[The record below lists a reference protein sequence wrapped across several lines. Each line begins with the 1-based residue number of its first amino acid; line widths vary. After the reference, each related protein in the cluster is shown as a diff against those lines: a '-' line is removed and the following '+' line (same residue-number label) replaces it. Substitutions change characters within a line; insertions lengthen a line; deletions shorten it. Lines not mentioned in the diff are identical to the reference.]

1 MDINQF
7 KKTFLEEASERL
19 TSLDNTLIEL
29 EKDAGNSMHINEAFR
44 AMHTIK
50 GGAGMYGYEAIV
62 EVTHAIESLFDT
74 IRHGQGMVPQS
85 LIDLTFS
92 AADHIRDLLEDE
104 QMANEELVH
113 RHSELMVAISKL
125 FEKNE
130 AVVATGYSQENAA
143 ESCVDEKT
151 AQKNTWNILIYP
163 DDQIIKRAINLTY
176 VFQDLSDLGDSYIGC
191 EPYEVDGKQFWST
204 LLVSDQPYEEI
215 ESVFLFVLDYCTII
229 KLADF
234 DIFDSKQL
242 HLRDQQLATNDLA
255 MQEVIQEEGPKL
267 VQDSSVK
274 REAGKERTLGQSF
287 SRINVDAGKLDHLM
301 YLVSELVTT
310 KSELILALE
319 KNHHEKALSAAEKI
333 DKLSKLFSENALDVR
348 LVPLSEMLVRFKRL
362 IYDLS
367 KHLNKKVNFEII
379 GGDTELDKNIIDH
392 IGEPVMHLIR
402 NCIDHGV
409 ELPEQRRGK
418 GKPDAGTIR
427 FEAVKSGNYVY
438 LCISDDGNGID
449 VDYVYNKAVE
459 QGFIEPNVK
468 LSEKEI
474 FELIFLPGFSTAESL
489 SDISG
494 RGVGMDIVRKK
505 IQEMRGEISIISQKG
520 TGTTFQVKL
529 QQSVS
534 IIETLLIESDG
545 VTYALPIEDID
556 TCSLDFSGEEL
567 SRKNKQLGYNGS
579 LIPFISLNDK
589 FSLGSGN
596 ATGLVSG
603 KVIIIKKSD
612 KTYAIVVDKI
622 IGEYQAVVKPIGVA
636 FSNQPFLSGASLLG
650 DGSIA
655 LLLDTDHLW
664 GEIAS

>member
-1 MDINQF
+1 MDLSQF

-29 EKDAGNSMHINEAFR
+29 EKDAGSSLHINEAFR

-62 EVTHAIESLFDT
+62 EVTHAIESLFDK
-74 IRHGQGMVPQS
+74 IRHDHGKVPQS

-92 AADHIRDLLEDE
+92 AADHIRDLLEDDGME
-104 QMANEELVH
+104 NGELIH
-113 RHSELMVAISKL
+113 RHNELMVVISKL
-125 FEKNE
+125 FEKEVVTVAAGGKNE
-130 AVVATGYSQENAA
+130 ILS
-143 ESCVDEKT
+143 DEDGDLKGP
-151 AQKNTWNILIYP
+151 KVNTWNILFFP
-163 DDQIIKRAINLTY
+163 DEQIITRAINLTY
-176 VFQDLSDLGDSYIGC
+176 VFHDLTELGECHIGC
-191 EPYEVDGKQFWST
+191 EPYEMEGRQVWSI
-204 LLVSDQPYEEI
+204 LLVSDESYEEI
-215 ESVFLFVLDYCTII
+215 EGVFLFVLDYCTIV

-234 DIFDSKQL
+234 DIFDTEQL
-242 HLRDQQLATNDLA
+242 QLRDQRLVNQRLPVQDA
-255 MQEVIQEEGPKL
+255 IQEEGTKM
-267 VQDSSVK
+267 VSDAAVR
-274 REAGKERTLGQSF
+274 READNGRAVGQSF
-287 SRINVDAGKLDHLM
+287 SRINVEAGKLDHLM

-319 KNHHEKALSAAEKI
+319 KNSLDKAFSAAEKI

-348 LVPLSEMLVRFKRL
+348 LVPLNEMLVRFKRL
-362 IYDLS
+362 IHDLS
-367 KHLNKKVNFEII
+367 KLLKKDVNFEIV

-409 ELPEQRRGK
+409 EVPEQRRSK

-438 LCISDDGNGID
+438 LSISDDGNGID
-449 VDYVYNKAVE
+449 LDYVYNKAVE
-459 QGFIEPNVK
+459 QGFVEPNIK

-505 IQEMRGEISIISQKG
+505 IQEMRGEISIVSKKG
-520 TGTTFQVKL
+520 IGTTFQVKL

-534 IIETLLIESDG
+534 IIETLLIESEG

-556 TCSLDFSGEEL
+556 TCSLDFSAEQL
-567 SRKNKQLGYNGS
+567 SRKNKQLGYNGN
-579 LIPFISLNDK
+579 LIPFISLREK
-589 FSLGSGN
+589 FGFDRD
-596 ATGLVSG
+596 TGLTSG

-622 IGEYQAVVKPIGVA
+622 IGEYQAVVKPIGAA

>member
-1 MDINQF
+1 MDLQEF

-29 EKDAGNSMHINEAFR
+29 EKDAGNVLQINEAFR

-50 GGAGMYGYEAIV
+50 GGAGMYGFEAIV
-62 EVTHAIESLFDT
+62 EVTHAMESLYDA
-74 IRHGQGMVPQS
+74 IRHNKGKVPQS

-104 QMANEELVH
+104 EMEKEDLVH
-113 RHSELMVAISKL
+113 RHSEIMVAINRL
-125 FEKNE
+125 FEKDALMLLAEQNIE
-130 AVVATGYSQENAA
+130 NLDGTIQEEKVAQL
-143 ESCVDEKT
+143 
-151 AQKNTWNILIYP
+151 NTWNILFYP
-163 DDQIIKRAINLTY
+163 DEQIIKRAINLTY
-176 VFQDLSDLGDSYIGC
+176 IFQDLIELGECHIGY
-191 EPYEVDGKQFWST
+191 EPYELDDKQVWSA
-204 LLVSDQPYEEI
+204 LLISDQPYEEI
-215 ESVFLFVLDYCTII
+215 EGVFLFVLDHCTII

-234 DIFDSKQL
+234 DIFDSEQL
-242 HLRDQQLATNDLA
+242 LLRDQNLATRELPVKDH
-255 MQEVIQEEGPKL
+255 IQEGATKM
-267 VQDSSVK
+267 VSNSSVK
-274 REAGKERTLGQSF
+274 RESSNGRSEGQSF
-287 SRINVDAGKLDHLM
+287 TRINVEAGKLDHLM

-319 KNHHEKALSAAEKI
+319 KNNLDKALSAAEKI

-367 KHLNKKVNFEII
+367 KHLKKEVNFEII

-409 ELPEQRRGK
+409 ELPEQRQSK
-418 GKPDAGTIR
+418 GKPEAGTIR

-438 LCISDDGNGID
+438 LSISDDGNGID

-505 IQEMRGEISIISQKG
+505 IQEMRGEIFITSKKG

-534 IIETLLIESDG
+534 IIETLLIEAEG
-545 VTYALPIEDID
+545 ITYALPIEDID
-556 TCSLDFSGEEL
+556 TCSLDFSEEQL
-567 SRKNKQLGYNGS
+567 SRNNKQIGYNGK
-579 LIPFISLNDK
+579 LIPFISLREK
-589 FSLGSGN
+589 FGFGGN
-596 ATGLVSG
+596 GLISG

-622 IGEYQAVVKPIGVA
+622 IGEYQAVVKPIGA
-636 FSNQPFLSGASLLG
+636 TFANQAFLSGASLLG

>member
-1 MDINQF
+1 MDLSQF
-7 KKTFLEEASERL
+7 KKTFIEEASERL

-29 EKDAGNSMHINEAFR
+29 EKDPGNSLHINEAFR
-44 AMHTIK
+44 SMHTIK

-62 EVTHAIESLFDT
+62 EVTHAIESLYDK
-74 IRHGQGMVPQS
+74 IRHNHGKVPQP
-85 LIDLTFS
+85 LINLTFA

-104 QMANEELVH
+104 NLVNEGLVL
-113 RHSELMVAISKL
+113 RHSELMIAIKTM
-125 FEKNE
+125 F
-130 AVVATGYSQENAA
+130 ENAA
-143 ESCVDEKT
+143 AIIPGGLNQEDADGVAGNEKLGVT
-151 AQKNTWNILIYP
+151 NTWNILFYP
-163 DDQIIKRAINLTY
+163 DEQIITRAINLRY
-176 VFQDLSDLGDSYIGC
+176 VFHDLTELGDCHIGH
-191 EPYEVDGKQFWST
+191 EPYEVDGRQAWSI
-204 LLVSDQPYEEI
+204 LLVTNEPYEEI
-215 ESVFLFVLDYCTII
+215 ESVFLFVLDYCII
-229 KLADF
+229 VKLADC
-234 DIFDSKQL
+234 DIFDPMHLQ
-242 HLRDQQLATNDLA
+242 LRDQYLVDKDLPE
-255 MQEVIQEEGPKL
+255 MESVQEETCKIVSESLGKLDAGNTRGL
-267 VQDSSVK
+267 VQS
-274 REAGKERTLGQSF
+274 T
-287 SRINVDAGKLDHLM
+287 SRINVEAGKLDHLM

-319 KNHHEKALSAAEKI
+319 KKNVDKALSAAEKI

-348 LVPLSEMLVRFKRL
+348 LVPLNEMLIRFKRL

-367 KHLNKKVNFEII
+367 KYLKKEVNFEII

-409 ELPEQRRGK
+409 ELPEQRRSN
-418 GKPDAGTIR
+418 GKPEAGTIR

-438 LCISDDGNGID
+438 LSISDDGNGID

-459 QGFIEPNVK
+459 QGFVEPNIK

-474 FELIFLPGFSTAESL
+474 FELIFLPGFSTAQSL

-520 TGTTFQVKL
+520 IGTTFQVKL

-534 IIETLLIESDG
+534 IIETLLIEADG

-556 TCSLDFSGEEL
+556 TCSLDFSDEQL
-567 SRKNKQLGYNGS
+567 SRKNKQLGYNGR
-579 LIPFISLNDK
+579 LIPFISLRDK
-589 FSLGSGN
+589 FSN
-596 ATGLVSG
+596 DHQTGLISG
-603 KVIIIKKSD
+603 KVIIINKSD
-612 KTYAIVVDKI
+612 KNYAIVVDKI
-622 IGEYQAVVKPIGVA
+622 IGEYQAVVKPIGMA

-664 GEIAS
+664 EEIAS

>member
-1 MDINQF
+1 MDLQEF

-29 EKDAGNSMHINEAFR
+29 EKDAGNVLQINEAFR

-50 GGAGMYGYEAIV
+50 GGAGMYGFEAIV
-62 EVTHAIESLFDT
+62 EVTHAIESLYDT
-74 IRHGQGMVPQS
+74 IRHSNGKVPQP
-85 LIDLTFS
+85 LIDLTFA

-104 QMANEELVH
+104 EMKKEELVH
-113 RHSELMVAISKL
+113 RHSEIMVAINRII
-125 FEKNE
+125 EKDSSIVL
-130 AVVATGYSQENAA
+130 AGPGTDSTDGQIQEEKAA
-143 ESCVDEKT
+143 
-151 AQKNTWNILIYP
+151 QLNTWNILFYP
-163 DDQIIKRAINLTY
+163 DEQIIKRAINLTY
-176 VFQDLSDLGDSYIGC
+176 IFQDLIELGECHIGC
-191 EPYEVDGKQFWST
+191 EPYELDGRQMWSA
-204 LLVSDQPYEEI
+204 LLISDQPFEEI
-215 ESVFLFVLDYCTII
+215 EGVFLFILDYCTII

-234 DIFDSKQL
+234 DIFDSEQL
-242 HLRDQQLATNDLA
+242 LLRNQNLATRELPAKDH
-255 MQEVIQEEGPKL
+255 IQEGGTKM
-267 VQDSSVK
+267 VSNSSVK
-274 REAGKERTLGQSF
+274 RESSNGRSEGQSF
-287 SRINVDAGKLDHLM
+287 TRINVEAGKLDHLM

-319 KNHHEKALSAAEKI
+319 KNNLDKALSAAEKI

-367 KHLNKKVNFEII
+367 KHLKKEVNFEIT

-392 IGEPVMHLIR
+392 IGEPIMHLIR

-409 ELPEQRRGK
+409 ELPEQRRSK
-418 GKPDAGTIR
+418 GKPEAGTIR

-438 LCISDDGNGID
+438 LSISDDGNGID

-505 IQEMRGEISIISQKG
+505 IQEMRGEIFITSKKG

-534 IIETLLIESDG
+534 IIETLLIEAEG
-545 VTYALPIEDID
+545 ITYALPIEDID
-556 TCSLDFSGEEL
+556 TCSLDFSEEQL
-567 SRKNKQLGYNGS
+567 SRNNKHLGYNGK
-579 LIPFISLNDK
+579 LIPFISLREK
-589 FSLGSGN
+589 FGFGGN
-596 ATGLVSG
+596 GLISG

-622 IGEYQAVVKPIGVA
+622 IGEYQAVVKPIGA
-636 FSNQPFLSGASLLG
+636 TFANQAFLSGASLLG